1 MPKLEFKGEGCG
13 VDPRRRTDK
22 DAPLTA
28 DNLVIELSDHCF
40 VDTERRT
47 RLLTCG
53 CDPEKAAKGNH
64 RRKRCD
70 CKESKCSLLCGCRGR
85 CYLGPPPSAVTATD
99 NGSEGGDAEGGGG
112 ESDGGKESDGHA
124 SGEVGV
130 RSLTFRLEATLV
142 L

>member
-47 RLLTCG
+47 RSLTCR
-53 CDPEKAAKGNH
+53 CDPEKAENNNRRCNSYSCKGNG
-64 RRKRCD
+64 
-70 CKESKCSLLCGCRGR
+70 CSLLCGCWGR

-99 NGSEGGDAEGGGG
+99 ADFEGEDAEGGEG
-112 ESDGGKESDGHA
+112 ESDGGKGA
-124 SGEVGV
+124 GWG
-130 RSLTFRLEATLV
+130 RFGTFRVKATLV
-142 L
+142 S